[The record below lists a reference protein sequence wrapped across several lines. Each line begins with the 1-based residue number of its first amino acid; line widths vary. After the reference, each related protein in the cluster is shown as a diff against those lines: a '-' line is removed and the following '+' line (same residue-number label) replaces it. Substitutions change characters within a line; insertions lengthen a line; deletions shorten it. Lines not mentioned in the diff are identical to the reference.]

1 MAAGGSGA
9 AEPESQAGPGSA
21 FLSRDFRLYQ
31 TARLLVILGAE
42 AQSIAVARQVYQIA
56 RSPLAL
62 GLSQLALFA
71 PGIFFMLAAGHVAD
85 RYDRRWIILTC
96 YSVQAVCM
104 LALRKADALSAES
117 LMQSNMQQSIA
128 EPAD

>member
-42 AQSIAVARQVYQIA
+42 AQSIAVARQVYQIT

-128 EPAD
+128 EPVD

>member
-1 MAAGGSGA
+1 MAEGGSGA
-9 AEPESQAGPGSA
+9 AEAGAESGAASA

-42 AQSIAVARQVYQIA
+42 AQSIAVARQVYQIT
-56 RSPLAL
+56 RSPL
-62 GLSQLALFA
+62 GLSPLALFA
-71 PGIFFMLAAGHVAD
+71 PGIFFKLAAGHLAD

>member
-9 AEPESQAGPGSA
+9 AEPQSQAGAGSA

-42 AQSIAVARQVYQIA
+42 AQSIAVARQVYQIT

-71 PGIFFMLAAGHVAD
+71 PGIFFRLAAGHVAD

-96 YSVQAVCM
+96 YSVQAVCT

-128 EPAD
+128 EPVD